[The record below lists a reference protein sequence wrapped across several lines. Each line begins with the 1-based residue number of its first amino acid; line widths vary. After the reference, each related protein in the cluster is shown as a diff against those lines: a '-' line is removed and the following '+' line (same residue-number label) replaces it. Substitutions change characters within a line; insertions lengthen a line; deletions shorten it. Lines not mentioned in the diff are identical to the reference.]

1 MDDRVRGR
9 GHAWMWIAVA
19 AAAGALLLPGTALAA
34 GEAESNDGIHIA
46 DGPLVP
52 GTDFDGTIG
61 STGDFDWW
69 IVHVSGAGVL
79 DVNMNN
85 LTDTNEGC
93 CGLRFE
99 VLDADGDTLNS
110 RSVSEGQT
118 GTISYTTPGPGTYH
132 VWTSAGAND
141 RYRLTV
147 NGPVTSGSRPPA
159 PDETVPNNN
168 PTKDTAFGPLTGNRL
183 YAGSIDALDEEDWFV
198 FNTAGAGTFDI
209 RVTNLVDKT
218 EGCCGMSAA
227 LVGADG
233 TTTINSEGVTE
244 DTIEHITYTAGGA
257 DRFFLAI
264 DAGPADH
271 YTFSVNEPG
280 GLLTST
286 VPPRYT
292 QACADADAALT
303 KAEEK
308 LVKAKSK
315 LAGAFTK
322 KKKKKAR
329 DKVKKAK
336 DGVKKAKQAFTAACG
351 FEPAPGV

>member
-1 MDDRVRGR
+1 MNQRGARAPRMAKGAGMRVMDDRVRGR

-147 NGPVTSGSRPPA
+147 NGPVTSGSRPLLQ
-159 PDETVPNNN
+159 
-168 PTKDTAFGPLTGNRL
+168 TKPCR
-183 YAGSIDALDEEDWFV
+183 
-198 FNTAGAGTFDI
+198 
-209 RVTNLVDKT
+209 
-218 EGCCGMSAA
+218 
-227 LVGADG
+227 
-233 TTTINSEGVTE
+233 TTTRRRTLRS
-244 DTIEHITYTAGGA
+244 
-257 DRFFLAI
+257 DRSRVI
-264 DAGPADH
+264 VSTPAA
-271 YTFSVNEPG
+271 
-280 GLLTST
+280 ST
-286 VPPRYT
+286 RWTRRTGSSSTP
-292 QACADADAALT
+292 L
-303 KAEEK
+303 
-308 LVKAKSK
+308 
-315 LAGAFTK
+315 
-322 KKKKKAR
+322 
-329 DKVKKAK
+329 
-336 DGVKKAKQAFTAACG
+336 
-351 FEPAPGV
+351 EPARSTSGSPTWSTRRRVAAA